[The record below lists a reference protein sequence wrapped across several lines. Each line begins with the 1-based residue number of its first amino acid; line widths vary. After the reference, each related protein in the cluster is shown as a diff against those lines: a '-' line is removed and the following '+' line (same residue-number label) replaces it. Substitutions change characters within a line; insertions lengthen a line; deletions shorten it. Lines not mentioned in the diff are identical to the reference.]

1 MEALDGPQG
10 SRHAQLAHQGQQEVE
25 QGMAKLTGG
34 PGATSAASGQG
45 TGARSANY
53 SNDSSGV
60 SVNAASS
67 SEYGANQRAN
77 EGNTL
82 GPSSAL
88 TAGFGNAGP
97 EVAVAE
103 APAGN
108 QYTAGGLGPT
118 DSSGAM
124 GQQGSTDRDFGY
136 AQGHTRRDPTVTGQ
150 QGSSPGPAPDRYALS
165 GEPTRLG

>member
-45 TGARSANY
+45 TGARSTNY
-53 SNDSSGV
+53 SNDSNGV

-118 DSSGAM
+118 DSSVAM
-124 GQQGSTDRDFGY
+124 GQQGSTDRDSGY
-136 AQGHTRRDPTVTGQ
+136 VQCTRRDPMVTGQ
-150 QGSSPGPAPDRYALS
+150 QESSPGPALR
-165 GEPTRLG
+165 